1 MAIFLKLKINLI
13 AIVFSFILGITVC
26 YFAVQQM
33 LNALSSDIYRLE
45 LKLIEIEHDMDRLES
60 GITIP
65 KKEEK
70 KFKI

>member
-1 MAIFLKLKINLI
+1 MFLKLKIDLI

-45 LKLIEIEHDMDRLES
+45 LKLIEIVS
-60 GITIP
+60 SYY
-65 KKEEK
+65 EK
-70 KFKI
+70 VLYSNNKDGDIK